1 MTDTEFYKELYSY
14 YTDISN
20 YIIPIGQKLDTKFGS
35 DVSGVFQISRDIL
48 KRINGNLISLGKLG
62 AIDEYTCV
70 AHKLIIRAIHSD
82 IILGVYLLTCSEE
95 ERIEELRKQNTEALK
110 SIESWATSRKGFY
123 DSLPTNQ
130 ETAVDFDSF
139 YKNYSEFVDPATGKI
154 YTGKGTKG
162 TSIKQLSD
170 KLTNSKVL
178 VIQKFNQLNTNYKLL
193 SLTEHYHPI
202 TRRHSYNLEVD
213 KFIYLD
219 FAKWMKLSINILTQI
234 IDEWIETGTFVVT
247 GLEDTDENVSSAK
260 ASKDNNA

>member
-1 MTDTEFYKELYSY
+1 M
-14 YTDISN
+14 
-20 YIIPIGQKLDTKFGS
+20 DTKFGN

-70 AHKLIIRAIHSD
+70 AHKLIIRDIHSD

-95 ERIEELRKQNTEALK
+95 ERVEELRKQNTEALK
-110 SIESWATSRKGFY
+110 SIEAWTTSRKGFY
-123 DSLPTNQ
+123 DNLPTNQ
-130 ETAVDFDSF
+130 EAAVNFDNF
-139 YKNYSEFVDPATGKI
+139 YKNYSEFVDPATDQI

-170 KLTNSKVL
+170 KLTKSKVL
-178 VIQKFNQLNTNYKLL
+178 VIQQFNQLNTNYKLL
-193 SLTEHYHPI
+193 SLTEHYHPL
-202 TRRHSYNLEVD
+202 TRCYSYNLEVD

-247 GLEDTDENVSSAK
+247 GLEDAEENLSSTE
-260 ASKDNNA
+260 ASNSNNA